1 LTRRVGVSGIVYYG
15 VRIISASFVIQG
27 VMIGG
32 MFTYGVL
39 FKEFE
44 AEFGW
49 SRAAISGASSMT
61 LLVMGVMAM
70 LAGRL
75 NDRIGPRWLLT
86 VSALFYGSGFLLFST
101 LSAPWQLYLFYGL
114 LVGIGLCTND
124 VVTLS
129 TVARWFTRRRG
140 FASGVVKCG
149 TGLGQL
155 VIPLAVAGLVAA
167 FGWRTACIVFGAT
180 ALAIIAVA
188 AQFMRRDPQS
198 VGLRS
203 GDDEPRGAP
212 VHAAVPRL
220 DPQAQTRAH
229 SPLLWALCAVQ
240 FLVYCCLLTTQV
252 HIVAHAMD
260 LGLPRATAAGV
271 LSTIGGVSLV
281 GRLLVGGAIDRIGGR
296 RALIACFTTLL
307 ASFVW
312 LQFATASWMLFAFAA
327 LYGCAHGGFFTAMSP
342 TVAEYF
348 GTRVH
353 GALFGTVLLFGSIGG
368 ALAPLAAGAVF
379 DATGSYRIAFLALSG
394 IALTGLIVVSLLPP
408 MRARHAVVAAPS

>member
-1 LTRRVGVSGIVYYG
+1 MYYG

-32 MFTYGVL
+32 MFSYGVL

-61 LLVMGVMAM
+61 LLVMGIMAM

-75 NDRIGPRWLLT
+75 NDRFGPRWLLT
-86 VSALFYGSGFLLFST
+86 VSALFYGIGFLLFST
-101 LSAPWQLYLFYGL
+101 LQAPWQLYLFYGL

-140 FASGVVKCG
+140 FASGLVKCG

-155 VIPLAVAGLVAA
+155 VIPLTVAALVAA

-180 ALAIIAVA
+180 AMAIIAIA
-188 AQFMRRDPQS
+188 AQFMRRDPYS
-198 VGLRS
+198 MGLHS
-203 GDDEPRGAP
+203 EDDEGRSARARGA
-212 VHAAVPRL
+212 APRL

-229 SPLLWALCAVQ
+229 SPLLWALCGVQ
-240 FLVYCCLLTTQV
+240 FLVYACLLTTQV
-252 HIVAHAMD
+252 HIAAHAMD

-271 LSTIGGVSLV
+271 LSTIGGVSVV

-296 RALIACFTTLL
+296 RALMACFAALL

-312 LQFATASWMLFAFAA
+312 LQFATVPWMLFAFAA
-327 LYGCAHGGFFTAMSP
+327 LYGMAHGGFFTAMSP

-353 GALFGTVLLFGSIGG
+353 GTLFGMVLLSGSIGG
-368 ALAPLAAGAVF
+368 ALAPLLAGAVF
-379 DATGSYRIAFLALSG
+379 DATGSYHLAFLALAG
-394 IALTGLIVVSLLPP
+394 IALTGLVVVSLLPP
-408 MRARHAVVAAPS
+408 MRGARAVVAAPS

>member
-1 LTRRVGVSGIVYYG
+1 VYYG
-15 VRIISASFVIQG
+15 YRIISASFAIQG
-27 VMIGG
+27 VMVGG
-32 MFTYGVL
+32 MFAYGVL

-61 LLVMGVMAM
+61 LLVMGVLAM

-75 NDRIGPRWLLT
+75 NDRFGPRWLLT
-86 VSALFYGSGFLLFST
+86 GSALFYGSGFLLFST
-101 LSAPWQLYLFYGL
+101 LQAPWQLYLFYGL
-114 LVGIGLCTND
+114 LVGIGMCTND

-140 FASGVVKCG
+140 FASGIVKCG

-155 VIPLAVAGLVAA
+155 VVPLTVAALIAA
-167 FGWRTACIVFGAT
+167 FGWRMACVVFGAA

-188 AQFMRRDPQS
+188 AQFMRRDPHS
-198 VGLRS
+198 MGLRLQ
-203 GDDEPRGAP
+203 DDAQRRAP
-212 VHAAVPRL
+212 APELHL
-220 DPQAQTRAH
+220 DPQAQTRVT
-229 SPLLWALCAVQ
+229 SPLLWALCCVQ

-252 HIVAHAMD
+252 HIAAHAMD

-281 GRLLVGGAIDRIGGR
+281 GRLLIGGAIDRIGGR
-296 RALIACFTTLL
+296 RALLACFTTLL
-307 ASFVW
+307 VSFVW
-312 LQFATASWMLFAFAA
+312 LQFATAPWMLFAFAA
-327 LYGCAHGGFFTAMSP
+327 LYGIAHGGFFTAMSP

-353 GALFGTVLLFGSIGG
+353 GTLFGTVLLFGSIGG

-379 DATGSYRIAFLALSG
+379 DATGSYRIAFLALG
-394 IALTGLIVVSLLPP
+394 GVALTGLLVVSLLPP
-408 MRARHAVVAAPS
+408 MRGPRAVVAAPS

>member
-1 LTRRVGVSGIVYYG
+1 VYYG
-15 VRIISASFVIQG
+15 YRIISASFVIQG
-27 VMIGG
+27 MMVGG
-32 MFTYGVL
+32 MFAYGVL
-39 FKEFE
+39 FKELE

-86 VSALFYGSGFLLFST
+86 VSALFYGGGFLLFST
-101 LSAPWQLYLFYGL
+101 LSAPWQLYLFYGV
-114 LVGIGLCTND
+114 LVGVGLCTND

-140 FASGVVKCG
+140 FASGIVKCG

-155 VIPLAVAGLVAA
+155 VIPLTVAALVAA
-167 FGWRTACIVFGAT
+167 FGWRMACIVFGAT
-180 ALAIIAVA
+180 ALTIIAIA
-188 AQFMRRDPQS
+188 AQFMRRDPHS
-198 VGLRS
+198 MGLKAA
-203 GDDEPRGAP
+203 DDAPRGAA
-212 VHAAVPRL
+212 VHATTLRL
-220 DPQAQTRAH
+220 DPQAQTRAT
-229 SPLLWALCAVQ
+229 SPLLWALCGVQ

-252 HIVAHAMD
+252 HIAAHAMD
-260 LGLPRATAAGV
+260 MGLPRATAAGV

-296 RALIACFTTLL
+296 RALMACFATLL

-312 LQFATASWMLFAFAA
+312 LQFATAPWMLFAFAA
-327 LYGCAHGGFFTAMSP
+327 LYGMAHGGFFTAMSP

-379 DATGSYRIAFLALSG
+379 DTTGSYRIAFLALAG
-394 IALTGLIVVSLLPP
+394 IALTGLVVVSLLPP
-408 MRARHAVVAAPS
+408 MRGPRAVVAAPS